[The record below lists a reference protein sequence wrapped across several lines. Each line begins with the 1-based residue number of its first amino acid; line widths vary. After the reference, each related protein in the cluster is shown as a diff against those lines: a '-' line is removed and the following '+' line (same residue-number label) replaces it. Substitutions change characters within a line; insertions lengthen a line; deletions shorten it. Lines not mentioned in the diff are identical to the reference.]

1 MSGGSSG
8 GGSQLDP
15 QMRDAFLANVT
26 RATGVAEKLGG
37 RQFADWTPDQIAAA
51 GYARSAADPNSE
63 AFRNVSQ
70 AGRMAAG
77 AGNYQY
83 ERVNPA
89 QLNRGSIRDVS
100 GGSFLNQNLDAYMNP
115 YTQGVIEQG
124 QKDIERGRQ
133 ISQLSDA
140 DKAIQAKAFGGSR
153 QGVAQAETN
162 RAYSDTANKFIADQR
177 QKAYEAAT
185 GLQSQDLTRALQAN
199 LANQGV
205 DLSAGTLNTN
215 LRQGASLANQQAG
228 LTANQ
233 QRIAASQALSGIGGQ
248 QQGMQIAGAN
258 NLLNYGNQAQKYY
271 QDQLDAIRN
280 LPLEQQQI
288 INQALGLNVGGGS
301 GATSTQYSRNGLLGL
316 LGL

>member
-15 QMRDAFLANVT
+15 KMRDAFLANVT
-26 RATGVAEKLGG
+26 RATGVAENLGG
-37 RQFADWTPDQIAAA
+37 RQFADWNPDQATALT
-51 GYARSAADPNSE
+51 YARGAADPNSE
-63 AFRNVSQ
+63 AFRNVSN
-70 AGRMAAG
+70 AGSIASR

-83 ERVNPA
+83 ERVNPE
-89 QLNRGSIRDVS
+89 QLNRRSIRDVS
-100 GGSFLNQNLDAYMNP
+100 GGSFLNQNIDAYMNP

-133 ISQLSDA
+133 IAQLSDA
-140 DKAIQAKAFGGSR
+140 DQAVRAKAFGGSR
-153 QGVAQAETN
+153 QGVAEAETN
-162 RAYSDTANKFIADQR
+162 RAYSETANKFIADQR

-185 GLQSQDLTRALQAN
+185 GLQSQDLARQLQAN

-205 DLSAGTLNTN
+205 DLSTGTLNTN

-233 QRIAASQALSGIGGQ
+233 QRIAAAQALAGIGGQ
-248 QQGMQIAGAN
+248 QQGMQIAGGN
-258 NLLNYGNQAQKYY
+258 NLLSYGDRQQKYM

-301 GATSTQYSRNGLLGL
+301 GATSTQYSKNGLLGL